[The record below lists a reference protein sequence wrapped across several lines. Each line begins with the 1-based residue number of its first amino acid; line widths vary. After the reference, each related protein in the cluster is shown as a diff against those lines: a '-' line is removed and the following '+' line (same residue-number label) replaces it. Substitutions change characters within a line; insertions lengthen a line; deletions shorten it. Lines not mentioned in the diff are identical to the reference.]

1 MLVQYLAATLK
12 QQLDASSFSFLS
24 KVALLVIR
32 QSPSLGFDAICKKKD
47 GNALAATCDGCEK
60 PISGPC
66 YGCCTYCEFYLHYEC
81 ARLPRQIEHFFH
93 PRPLV
98 LKLYY
103 YTCNACF
110 MPSSGFSY
118 SCVTCHFNMH
128 VDYVSRP
135 TIKSESE
142 GLIQHFTHWH
152 PLTLVDPKNK
162 QEEDQ
167 KVCCAICEKLCSDSA
182 YGCQQCSFF
191 LHNSCM
197 TTVPRKI
204 NHFFHRCPLIL
215 LTYPSYACGGCEKSL
230 SGLTYSCGKCRF
242 KLDVK
247 CGLLPTI
254 ESKGAD
260 MIQHCTHP
268 HPLALLDQNKD
279 IGSEVRGRCRA
290 CGEDCLYPSF
300 RCNRSCDFF
309 IHASCAELPQEI
321 HHPFHLWH
329 PLNLTFFWQQQ
340 QHNRSCFARSQRH
353 DAFLLAYCC
362 FWCDF
367 TLHKDCAQF
376 TPPFNYG
383 NYLHA
388 LTLCDK
394 RPSPFDCNVCGKK
407 AKKFFLRCAVCGF
420 NIHLYCLPSV
430 PKTIRHKCHIDSLT
444 LTKSPLEFELNS
456 PEVANNSDDK
466 FYCDV
471 CEEKRDRRDP
481 VYHCTECKFSAK
493 VGCVISELI
502 PSYITPGDQNAES
515 SQVISMDEENS
526 ATNHTL
532 ETLNNVIAEPSAKP
546 KLLMEER
553 GPLKVEIEP
562 LKLKLGQLEA
572 RLQEIEAELNQ
583 TTKRLDNLEVHRFLC
598 MYQPRHSMKE
608 NYGFD

>member
-47 GNALAATCDGCEK
+47 GNALAAICDGCEK

-103 YTCNACF
+103 YTLRFEVDAEHVEKIAYIPVFAVTDHATSFYTHPALNYHKRSIIPF
-110 MPSSGFSY
+110 ISG
-118 SCVTCHFNMH
+118 
-128 VDYVSRP
+128 
-135 TIKSESE
+135 
-142 GLIQHFTHWH
+142 
-152 PLTLVDPKNK
+152 TLS
-162 QEEDQ
+162 
-167 KVCCAICEKLCSDSA
+167 IS
-182 YGCQQCSFF
+182 
-191 LHNSCM
+191 
-197 TTVPRKI
+197 
-204 NHFFHRCPLIL
+204 HFFGSSSSIIVLVLHAANDTTRFCWPIAASGVIL
-215 LTYPSYACGGCEKSL
+215 PFIKIVLSSHHHSIMEITYTLSL
-230 SGLTYSCGKCRF
+230 SVTKGL
-242 KLDVK
+242 
-247 CGLLPTI
+247 
-254 ESKGAD
+254 
-260 MIQHCTHP
+260 
-268 HPLALLDQNKD
+268 PLSTA
-279 IGSEVRGRCRA
+279 
-290 CGEDCLYPSF
+290 
-300 RCNRSCDFF
+300 
-309 IHASCAELPQEI
+309 
-321 HHPFHLWH
+321 
-329 PLNLTFFWQQQ
+329 TFV
-340 QHNRSCFARSQRH
+340 AR
-353 DAFLLAYCC
+353 
-362 FWCDF
+362 
-367 TLHKDCAQF
+367 K
-376 TPPFNYG
+376 P
-383 NYLHA
+383 
-388 LTLCDK
+388 
-394 RPSPFDCNVCGKK
+394 
-407 AKKFFLRCAVCGF
+407 KKFFLRCAVCGF
-420 NIHLYCLPSV
+420 NIHPYCLPSV